1 VAGAGEDNMGG
12 AAALIP
18 GIVGIAGG
26 EYAGYKKRQ
35 GEEEMLRNRIA
46 SAGRFLG
53 EEQQPQRNSMGVPA
67 PNIEQRDPLA
77 PGIGG
82 ESTRR
87 ALDERSYSGMA
98 RNFAIEQA
106 INGNL
111 GPLNDMT
118 KARMTPEKIVQD
130 YGNSPQEGINPAT
143 GEIEQYLI
151 EKNSGRQLW
160 LGTKPVPKVEKASDY
175 ITRFNDWKL
184 SNPKGTM
191 MQFDAANAERT
202 GEKDLTV
209 PSFEYTNNG
218 KTQQSYNMKIPA
230 EVAAYENAIRTPGI
244 FKGTITAPSVSE
256 KDKTE
261 GKIELERAVDD
272 FATLFVKYGTETGV
286 PYLGNPRVAGEMGTA
301 RGAILAAVKK
311 AETLGTLDRGLI
323 EFFKLVLD
331 DPTGLQ
337 ALMIPDEKIKGQLEG
352 MYKKLGKEPPPGI
365 KASVST
371 TATPLV
377 GGAIPRS
384 RFKSV
389 QVN

>member
-1 VAGAGEDNMGG
+1 MGG

-67 PNIEQRDPLA
+67 PNIEQRNPLD

-87 ALDERSYSGMA
+87 ALEERSNSGMA
-98 RNFAIEQA
+98 RKFAIEQA
-106 INGNL
+106 INGNV

-118 KARMTPEKIVQD
+118 KARMTPEKYEPI
-130 YGNSPQEGINPAT
+130 SLAEGAI
-143 GEIEQYLI
+143 LI
-151 EKNSGRQLW
+151 DKNGR
-160 LGTKPVPKVEKASDY
+160 TIA
-175 ITRFNDWKL
+175 
-184 SNPKGTM
+184 SNPKNAPALAPDVQRFNQKMLLNGGNASLAFQEM
-191 MQFDAANAERT
+191 KSEDAIAGRT
-202 GEKDLTV
+202 GERDLTV

-230 EVAAYENAIRTPGI
+230 DVAAYENAIRTPGI
-244 FKGTITAPSVSE
+244 FKGTITAPSVTE

-286 PYLGNPRVAGEMGTA
+286 PYIGNPRVAGEMGTA

-323 EFFKLVLD
+323 EFFKMVLD

-337 ALMIPDEKIKGQLEG
+337 ALMIPDDKIKGQLEG

-365 KASVST
+365 KVSVST

-377 GGAIPRS
+377 GGAFPRS
-384 RFKSV
+384 GFKSV
-389 QVN
+389 RVE